1 MLDVG
6 DVRHAVHELGDIG
19 GTAGG
24 FQIAAAVKLVGERYQ
39 VDGLLRLAEGDHLL
53 VDAPVMI
60 VEEVFGFEL
69 LECGVERVVVEQDR
83 AQDAA
88 LRLRVLGQLAFK
100 GCGRGAHRKFALC
113 SPARTCLVKCWRERV
128 VTPYEKER
136 AFSASKNTSRRGLYK
151 TVLVG
156 GSRSCSGRPF

>member
-39 VDGLLRLAEGDHLL
+39 VDGLLRLTEGDHLL

-88 LRLRVLGQLAFK
+88 LRLRVLGQLPFERH
-100 GCGRGAHRKFALC
+100 GWSAHLSFALYSPVKRNLSIEPVQKPGLVEIC
-113 SPARTCLVKCWRERV
+113 SIHHTMREDDCRF
-128 VTPYEKER
+128 P
-136 AFSASKNTSRRGLYK
+136 SKGTTK
-151 TVLVG
+151 KMFAM
-156 GSRSCSGRPF
+156 C